1 MPGIA
6 LLTNAAANCKL
17 DDVTCGGFLGDI
29 ATSANS
35 TLTAGIYH
43 QTKNTEEEALKFKY
57 KYDEFKLIIEG
68 TICIKEPSTGTQ
80 IEAKVGDVV
89 NISKG
94 ADLVFWS
101 PEGGKAYFVGNRGVG
116 EL

>member
-1 MPGIA
+1 MLPGPSA
-6 LLTNAAANCKL
+6 YLATLKDLSTDSDVLLLSSSLPAP
-17 DDVTCGGFLGDI
+17 
-29 ATSANS
+29 S
-35 TLTAGIYH
+35 TLSLSLFLVLYR
-43 QTKNTEEEALKFKY
+43 FKY

-94 ADLVFWS
+94 ADLV
-101 PEGGKAYFVGNRGVG
+101 
-116 EL
+116 L